1 MEDVLLMSVI
11 VKGMKMPTGCGSCD
25 FAGFL
30 PYEDPYCRRLMRTIR
45 VVSKR
50 LDDCPLEAIP
60 PHGRLIDADK
70 LCLSS
75 GFSTAT
81 EYGRGRSD
89 QIEAIKSNA
98 PTVIQAE
105 EDRP

>member
-30 PYEDPYCRRLMRTIR
+30 PYEDPYCRRLMKTIR

-50 LDDCPLEAIP
+50 LDDCPLGAIP
-60 PHGRLIDADK
+60 PHGRLKDADALLK
-70 LCLSS
+70 KCEFVCTDDDEDIRAVRYSIIEEA
-75 GFSTAT
+75 AT
-81 EYGRGRSD
+81 
-89 QIEAIKSNA
+89 II
-98 PTVIQAE
+98 PAE
-105 EDRP
+105 EGEL

>member
-1 MEDVLLMSVI
+1 MSILIKDIEMPKDGEHPYWVVI
-11 VKGMKMPTGCGSCD
+11 HSDGTVEYNENKGQGWQTS
-25 FAGFL
+25 
-30 PYEDPYCRRLMRTIR
+30 
-45 VVSKR
+45 
-50 LDDCPLEAIP
+50 EAVPVP
-60 PHGRLIDADK
+60 PHGRLIDADR

-98 PTVIQAE
+98 PTIIPAE
-105 EDRP
+105 EVPA